1 VKSAAAF
8 ALGVMVRAAA
18 IAALVFAAVAIMVTR
33 HWYAT
38 GVVILGFAALIG
50 ADIAR
55 LAQATDRALAQ
66 FVDGLLAEGHERPSV
81 RAPAG
86 RLAGA
91 IERALER
98 LGRTRAERQ
107 RRMEYVRAL
116 IDTVA
121 AAVLVLD
128 ETGGIEFANRAARQR
143 LGEAGRLE
151 QLAALGAA
159 ATKAIAEA
167 PPGAQTVVT
176 LAGGQRMLASAA
188 VFVADGRRRRMVA
201 LQSLS
206 GDLAAVEL
214 ESWRGLTRILS
225 HEMMNSLTPICS
237 LAEGLPARLPAEL
250 AASDVAEALEVIAR
264 RASGL
269 MHFVDRYRRV
279 ADLPEPTTGVI
290 AAEDLAARL
299 TTLMAALMA
308 ERGVA
313 FEARCE
319 AKGQVLVADA
329 DLLEQA
335 LINLL
340 KNALDAIDGR
350 GGGRVTLGFSAADD
364 AAVIEVAD
372 NGPGLDAASAEAAFT
387 PFVTT
392 KAGGHGI
399 GLSLARQIA
408 LAHGGRLEHRPV
420 RPRGAAFVMTLPNP
434 PPQGEGDREAVE
446 GVRKSR

>member
-1 VKSAAAF
+1 VKGAAAF
-8 ALGVMVRAAA
+8 ALSVAIRSAA
-18 IAALVFAAVAIMVTR
+18 IGVLVFIAVAITITK

-38 GVVILGFAALIG
+38 GAVILGLAALVA

-55 LAQATDRALAQ
+55 LAQTTDRTLAQ
-66 FVDGLLAEGHERPSV
+66 FVDGLFAEGHERPSA
-81 RAPAG
+81 RGPAG

-98 LGRTRAERQ
+98 LGRSRAERQ
-107 RRMEYVRAL
+107 RRMEYVQAL

-128 ETGGIEFANRAARQR
+128 EVGGIEFANRAARNR
-143 LGEAGRLE
+143 LGEAGTLD
-151 QLAALGAA
+151 QLAALGAGA
-159 ATKAIAEA
+159 AKAISEA
-167 PPGAQTVVT
+167 PPGAQIVVT
-176 LAGGQRMLASAA
+176 LASGQRMLASVA

-250 AASDVAEALEVIAR
+250 AASDLADALEVIAR

-279 ADLPEPTTGVI
+279 ADLPAPTAGPI
-290 AAEDLAARL
+290 AAEDLASRL
-299 TTLMAALMA
+299 VTLMGPLMA

-313 FEARCE
+313 FEARCNP
-319 AKGQVLVADA
+319 KGLVLFADPE
-329 DLLEQA
+329 LIEQA

-340 KNALDAIDGR
+340 KNALDAVEGR
-350 GGGRVTLGFSAADD
+350 AGGRVTLGFASIDG
-364 AAVIEVAD
+364 AAVIAVGD
-372 NGPGLDAASAEAAFT
+372 NGPGLAPDAAEAAFT
-387 PFVTT
+387 PFFTT

-408 LAHGGRLEHRPV
+408 LAHGGRLEHRPIE
-420 RPRGAAFVMTLPNP
+420 PGGAAFVMTLPNAP
-434 PPQGEGDREAVE
+434 SP
-446 GVRKSR
+446 